1 MSSSLKKR
9 NEEAFEGLRHGLQ
22 PRLYDSL
29 ADFVMIITESGYQP
43 SLQLRFSSSLFSSG
57 TGGGLHIGD
66 CSPSPPKARSR
77 WKDKGRP
84 RTRIVARWCT

>member
-66 CSPSPPKARSR
+66 CSPSLPPPPRREAVGKTKGAR
-77 WKDKGRP
+77 
-84 RTRIVARWCT
+84 ARA